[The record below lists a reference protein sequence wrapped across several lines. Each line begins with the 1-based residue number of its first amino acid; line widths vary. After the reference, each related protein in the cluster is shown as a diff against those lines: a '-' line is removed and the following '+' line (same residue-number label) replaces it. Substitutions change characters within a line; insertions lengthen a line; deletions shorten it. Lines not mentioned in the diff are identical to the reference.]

1 LKKNI
6 KEILAP
12 MSTKDKVLYIWT
24 YYRIP
29 IIGIIMT
36 SVLLISIINSVLE
49 KKEVVLNITM
59 LGERVDSNGVI
70 LLEKQLV
77 NSVVKDKSKEK
88 VTIQNLKYEKESL
101 HEASRMGLQKV
112 AADITAGFIDILII
126 DKEIFDELSKGQ
138 QLRPLSNITGI
149 NLLGIVNHTP
159 YYSSDEKIYGIGI
172 SKIDLLS
179 SVDFDGEKVLCI
191 PANAKNVKSI
201 SEFFTVILK

>member
-1 LKKNI
+1 
-6 KEILAP
+6 
-12 MSTKDKVLYIWT
+12 
-24 YYRIP
+24 
-29 IIGIIMT
+29 MT

-138 QLRPLSNITGI
+138 QLKPLSNITGI
-149 NLLGIVNHTP
+149 NHLGIVNHTP